1 MCNTAV
7 FFGEEL
13 AKYGFGK
20 SHPLNED
27 RIYAFWSKFTALELD
42 KSTQIRIEKPDSV
55 MIKIMLNSSRKLQNT
70 ELVFSIWATLLHLK
84 VFSKLLAMWL
94 VQVSKHWI

>member
-1 MCNTAV
+1 MCKTAV

-20 SHPLNED
+20 SHPLNSD

-42 KSTQIRIEKPDSV
+42 KSTHIRI
-55 MIKIMLNSSRKLQNT
+55 
-70 ELVFSIWATLLHLK
+70 
-84 VFSKLLAMWL
+84 
-94 VQVSKHWI
+94 